1 MSNKTNLRPHAN
13 PSRIIGIQFSMLSPE
28 EIRKNSVAEITKRD
42 TYINNKPVI
51 GGMFDPRMGVL
62 EPGLICPTDG
72 LTYIDTPGYFGH
84 IELGRPVFFIQHIKD
99 IMKVCRCV
107 CFKCSKLKINKQQH
121 KHALEMSNMDRWDY
135 VSKIAV
141 DVKRCGDST
150 DDGCGCLQPDKI
162 KLEGMATIIAVWSNV
177 KTDTRAKGEKVT
189 MKMTPEIILKIFKRI
204 SDEDVSFMGFN
215 PLWSR
220 PDWMICQV
228 LPVAPP
234 AVRPSVKHDAQQRS
248 EDDLTHIYSNIIK
261 TNTDLV
267 NKINDNAQPNVI
279 EGLTTV
285 LQYFVAMI
293 VNNKVK
299 GAMPMAQRSGRPLQ
313 CIMGR
318 INSKN
323 GRIRGNL
330 MGKRV
335 DFSAR
340 SVITGDPNLSI
351 RQLGVPM
358 KIAKNITKPIK
369 VNDRN
374 CNFLMKLIQNG
385 PDKYPGA
392 KILERKNGEQISL
405 RYVDRDSIRLENG
418 DIVHRH
424 MMNGD
429 AVLFNRQPSLHRMSM
444 MCHIVQVMKVG
455 DTFRM
460 NVGDTK
466 PYNADFDGDE
476 MNMHMPQN
484 VIAETELRHLAAIPY
499 QIISP
504 ANNSPIIGIYQDS
517 MLGSYRFTRKRLEFT
532 PREAMNLLMMHKH
545 VDVDSLLASGDKI
558 SNFDILSQIMPPI
571 TMQYTTDAFG
581 DGDDYATS
589 NNVLEIRSGK
599 YLRGQ
604 MDKAVLGKSTKG
616 IIHRAFN
623 DFGNRES
630 SDFIDNLQNIITEY
644 MKSSSFSV
652 GISDLIADANTNT
665 QIVQVI
671 NKQKG
676 EVQTIIDKLHMGIFE
691 NNTSSS
697 NQAEF
702 EKRVNNVLNDAMN
715 ETGKISRKSLNKDN
729 RFAIIVSSGSKGSLL
744 NISQMISCL
753 GQQNVDGKRIPYGFD
768 SRTLPHFSK
777 FDDSPNARGFVENSY
792 ISGLSAPE
800 LFFHAMGGRIGLIDT
815 AVKSVTWETPIV
827 VIVAGKPMYTEIG
840 KWIDGQLDSEEIKPN
855 VLHFD
860 ERNMELLNLT
870 NGDVFIPTTCENGIV
885 SWEEVTAIT
894 RHDPGDVL
902 YEIKSLGGRSVIVT
916 ESKSLLIWDDAKNG
930 FFEKSTPDI
939 KVGDC
944 LPVTSSLQ
952 EPPVVLDF
960 VLLSEYLPKTEY
972 LYGTDFNV
980 ASCMMNESMDSRKK
994 IPSGWWD
1001 LHNGKEFQ
1009 LPYNSKASL
1018 QRTVSRSNI
1027 TAIKDGGV
1035 YPYHARRADSFVC
1048 EKFELNEENGIFIG
1062 LFLADGNVHGEHIH
1076 ITKNNKEVQEF
1087 VKSWYDNKSIQYS
1100 MHEKVNHSGGI
1111 STTIAANCSVLA
1123 TFLRKFVGHGA
1134 AHKHIPT
1141 ESYIANL
1148 SFVKGLLSGYFSGDG
1163 TVSKNSIEACSASSR
1178 LIDGINMLCSRIGVF
1193 GKVSKTQLKRNN
1205 FGTKRILPSYRLSI
1219 RSQWGKV
1226 FSENIRLIEPN
1237 KQARLMNIQWRN
1249 YHSNFKTHNDVV
1261 LDPIVEITLVS
1272 VEKHPKVYDLTIP
1285 TTLNFGLANGL
1296 QVRDTSQTGYI
1307 QRRLIKGLEDLKVE
1321 YDMTVRNSKG
1331 KIVQFSYGDDG
1342 FDTTRVENQVIPLV
1356 GMSIEDIYMH
1366 YDILGVADVTTNG
1379 LLSGLYTKGAITRLR
1394 KQKLQ
1399 AEAKSKKYIDKMIH
1413 HRNDIVEYMYNNRDE
1428 NCVRIPV
1435 AFHSIIQN
1443 TQGNAGLNANSMVD
1457 ITPLETYQLIEEYY
1471 SKIEQLFYAP
1481 PTALFNVMYFYYLS
1495 PRDLLMNKR
1504 FHKAA
1509 LIVLLETIVL
1519 KYKQAIVHPGEMV
1532 GVIAGQSIGEPTTQ
1546 LTLNSVTYETEIL
1559 VRNSKGEIQCV
1570 QIGDFTKDGI
1580 ATSPK
1585 IEYMQDKD
1593 TTYAELAE
1601 YYEVPSATE
1610 SGETVWRRIEA
1621 VTKHPVINE
1630 DGTNTMIKVTTKGN
1644 REVIATKAKSF
1655 LQLVDGKIQGVHGK
1669 DLKVGE
1675 YLPVSKKALDFTE
1688 THFLDLREM
1697 LPTTEYIYGTEI
1709 EKARGVVDE
1718 YQWWS
1723 KHANK
1728 TFVLPYSR
1736 SDSLYCVLK
1745 GTKRSENQVVYKP
1758 GCIYTTTNS
1767 ICNYTI
1773 PEVIPLDYE
1782 FGYLVGAYCAEGCMT
1797 KHQISIANNDA
1808 EYLKPIEQWC
1818 ARYNITTKIYTHKN
1832 KIQEGWTSQ
1841 DIRLYNT
1848 VLCRILD
1855 KMAGKLSHNKFVSPK
1870 IMFSNRECIRGFLE
1884 AYIGGDGCVQI
1895 NKQGLGDSIVV
1906 SSVSHKMLTQVQVM
1920 LKNVGVLSKM
1930 YKPTLQTSNNRGSQ
1944 NIKQIYSLRIS
1955 NNQAKNLATI
1965 LTLPIAEKRERCK
1978 SLLSRD
1984 FTYDYC
1990 KADLEIPNLIDG
2002 ITIMEPRDGRCIDLE
2017 FDQIV
2022 SIEEVPNTTDYAYD
2036 LTVEDT
2042 RTFDCM
2048 NGLTAMDTFHNAGTS
2063 SKSNVTRGVPR
2074 IEEILRLTKNPKN
2087 PSLTV
2092 FLKGLDEGNQE
2103 RANTL
2108 ANMLE
2113 HTRLLDVVSSVEIC
2127 FDPVDSQTHIREDDV
2142 LMLQFLEFEKLV
2154 KECNSEQDEEET
2166 EMATRDNTNRSKWII
2181 RMEFDPEI
2189 LLDKNI
2195 TMDDVNFAIKNS
2207 HYGNDI
2213 QCVYSDFNSDKLVF
2227 RIRLNASVFKKGKQ
2241 KGVPESLDQ
2250 SDEIYLLRNFQDNL
2264 LNNIVL
2270 RGING
2275 IKNVLPRKIQ
2285 NMVTKDDG
2293 KFVRKDTW
2301 VLDTTGSN
2309 FLDTLGIDY
2318 IDYKRTS
2325 SNDIKEVFDVLGIEA
2340 ARNVLHNELV
2350 EVMEF
2355 SGVYINYHHTSL
2367 LCDRMTSNRNMVSI
2381 FRTGIIEDN
2390 IGPVAK
2396 ATFEVHTEVLLDAAR
2411 HADFDH
2417 MRGVSAN
2424 VMCGQNGFYGT
2435 NAFQLVLD
2443 MKEMEQLED
2452 TLAEV
2457 KNVDQLINDMF
2468 EGVNKD
2474 TDICPR
2480 NKIEIDNNISTI
2492 RREKTA
2498 RCDDDY
2504 NMGF

>member
-1 MSNKTNLRPHAN
+1 MSNKSNLKPHTN

-107 CFKCSKLKINKQQH
+107 CFKCSKLKINKAQH
-121 KHALEMSNMDRWDY
+121 THALNMTPMDRWDY
-135 VSKIAV
+135 VSNIAV

-177 KTDTRAKGEKVT
+177 KTDTRVKGEKVT
-189 MKMTPEIILKIFKRI
+189 MKMTPEIVLKIFKRI
-204 SDEDVSFMGFN
+204 SDEDVSFMGFS
-215 PLWSR
+215 PIWSR

-261 TNTDLV
+261 TNSDLV
-267 NKINDNAQPNVI
+267 AKINDNAQPNVI

-358 KIAKNITKPIK
+358 KIAKNITKPVT
-369 VNDRN
+369 VNKRN
-374 CNFLMKLIQNG
+374 MDFLLRLIQNG

-405 RYVDRDSIRLENG
+405 RYVDRDSIRLEPG
-418 DIVHRH
+418 DVVHRH

-444 MCHIVQVMKVG
+444 MCHIVQIMKVG

-499 QIISP
+499 QIVSP
-504 ANNSPIIGIYQDS
+504 ANNAPIIGIYQDS
-517 MLGSYRFTRKRLEFT
+517 MLGSYRFTRKRIDFT
-532 PREAMNLLMMHKH
+532 ARDAMNLLMMYPE
-545 VDVDSLLASGDKI
+545 VDVTSLFANGRETV
-558 SNFDILSQIMPPI
+558 SNFDILSQVMPPI
-571 TMQYTTDAFG
+571 TMLYKTDAFG
-581 DGDDYATS
+581 DTEDYSTS

-599 YLRGQ
+599 YVRGQ
-604 MDKAVLGKSTKG
+604 MDKSVLGKSTKG

-623 DFGNRES
+623 DFGNRHA

-652 GISDLIADANTNT
+652 GISDLIADANTNS

-676 EVQTIIDKLHMGIFE
+676 EVNTIINQVHMGIFE
-691 NNTSSS
+691 NNTSAS
-697 NQAEF
+697 NQNEF
-702 EKRVNNVLNDAMN
+702 EQRVNNVLNDAMN
-715 ETGKISRKSLNKDN
+715 ETGKISRKSLSKEN
-729 RFAIIVSSGSKGSLL
+729 RFSIIVNSGSKGSLL

-815 AVKSVTWETPIV
+815 AVK
-827 VIVAGKPMYTEIG
+827 
-840 KWIDGQLDSEEIKPN
+840 
-855 VLHFD
+855 
-860 ERNMELLNLT
+860 
-870 NGDVFIPTTCENGIV
+870 
-885 SWEEVTAIT
+885 
-894 RHDPGDVL
+894 
-902 YEIKSLGGRSVIVT
+902 
-916 ESKSLLIWDDAKNG
+916 
-930 FFEKSTPDI
+930 
-939 KVGDC
+939 
-944 LPVTSSLQ
+944 
-952 EPPVVLDF
+952 
-960 VLLSEYLPKTEY
+960 
-972 LYGTDFNV
+972 
-980 ASCMMNESMDSRKK
+980 
-994 IPSGWWD
+994 
-1001 LHNGKEFQ
+1001 
-1009 LPYNSKASL
+1009 
-1018 QRTVSRSNI
+1018 
-1027 TAIKDGGV
+1027 
-1035 YPYHARRADSFVC
+1035 
-1048 EKFELNEENGIFIG
+1048 
-1062 LFLADGNVHGEHIH
+1062 
-1076 ITKNNKEVQEF
+1076 
-1087 VKSWYDNKSIQYS
+1087 
-1100 MHEKVNHSGGI
+1100 
-1111 STTIAANCSVLA
+1111 
-1123 TFLRKFVGHGA
+1123 
-1134 AHKHIPT
+1134 
-1141 ESYIANL
+1141 
-1148 SFVKGLLSGYFSGDG
+1148 
-1163 TVSKNSIEACSASSR
+1163 
-1178 LIDGINMLCSRIGVF
+1178 
-1193 GKVSKTQLKRNN
+1193 
-1205 FGTKRILPSYRLSI
+1205 
-1219 RSQWGKV
+1219 
-1226 FSENIRLIEPN
+1226 
-1237 KQARLMNIQWRN
+1237 
-1249 YHSNFKTHNDVV
+1249 
-1261 LDPIVEITLVS
+1261 
-1272 VEKHPKVYDLTIP
+1272 
-1285 TTLNFGLANGL
+1285 
-1296 QVRDTSQTGYI
+1296 TSQTGYI

-1331 KIVQFSYGDDG
+1331 KIIQFMYGDDG

-1356 GMSIEDIYMH
+1356 AMSIEDIYMH
-1366 YDILGVADVTTNG
+1366 YDILGVADVTSG
-1379 LLSGLYTKGAITRLR
+1379 LLSGLYTKGTISRLK
-1394 KQKLQ
+1394 KQKDG
-1399 AEAKSKKYIDKMIH
+1399 ATAMSKKYIDLMIQS
-1413 HRNDIVEYMYNNRDE
+1413 RNNMVESMFKNRDD
-1428 NCVRIPV
+1428 NGVRIPV
-1435 AFHSIIQN
+1435 SFQSIIQN
-1443 TQGNAGLNANSMVD
+1443 TQGNAGLNANSVVD
-1457 ITPLETYQLIEEYY
+1457 ITPLEAYQLIEEYY
-1471 SKIEQLFYAP
+1471 KKLERIVYVP
-1481 PTALFNVMYFYYLS
+1481 PTELFKVMYYYYLS
-1495 PRDLLMNKR
+1495 PRDLLMTKR
-1504 FHKAA
+1504 FHRAA
-1509 LIVLLETIVL
+1509 LVILLETVIL

-1559 VRNSKGEIQCV
+1559 VRNAKGEIQCV
-1570 QIGDFTKDGI
+1570 QIGDFTRDGI
-1580 ATSPK
+1580 KSSPK
-1585 IEYMQDKD
+1585 IEYMSEKD
-1593 TTYAELAE
+1593 TTYAELLD

-1610 SGETVWRRIEA
+1610 TGETVWRRIEA

-1655 LQLVDGKIQGVHGK
+1655 LQLIDGKIQGVHGK

-1675 YLPVSKKALDFTE
+1675 YLPVSKKALDFTPVHE
-1688 THFLDLREM
+1688 LDLREL
-1697 LPTTEYIYGTEI
+1697 LPPTEYIYGTEI
-1709 EKARGVVDE
+1709 EKARSVVDQ

-1728 TFVLPYSR
+1728 TFVVPYSR
-1736 SDSLYCVLK
+1736 SDSLYCALR
-1745 GTKRSENQVVYKP
+1745 GNKRSKHPVEYKS
-1758 GCIYTTTNS
+1758 GCVYTTTNS
-1767 ICNYTI
+1767 ICNYEV
-1773 PEVIPLDYE
+1773 PESIPLDYE
-1782 FGYLVGAYCAEGCMT
+1782 FGYLIGAYCAEGCMT
-1797 KHQISIANNDA
+1797 KHQISISNNDT
-1808 EYLKPIEQWC
+1808 EYLKPIQEWC
-1818 ARYNITTKIYTHKN
+1818 ARYNITTKIYTQKDKN
-1832 KIQEGWTSQ
+1832 QEGWTSQ

-1855 KMAGKLSHNKFVSPK
+1855 KLCGKLSHNKFVSQK
-1870 IMFSNRECIRGFLE
+1870 IMFSNPECIRGFLD
-1884 AYIGGDGCVQI
+1884 AYIGGDGSV
-1895 NKQGLGDSIVV
+1895 GLGKNGGGQDITI
-1906 SSVSHKMLTQVQVM
+1906 SSVSHRMLTSVQVM
-1920 LKNVGVLSKM
+1920 LKNVGVLAKM
-1930 YKPTLQTSNNRGSQ
+1930 NKPALQTSNNRGSQ
-1944 NIKQIYSLRIS
+1944 NIKQIYVLRIA
-1955 NNQAKNLATI
+1955 NNQAKHLASI
-1965 LTLPIAEKRERCK
+1965 LHMRIAEKQRRCEQILSSKQTRYEYCK
-1978 SLLSRD
+1978 S
-1984 FTYDYC
+1984 
-1990 KADLEIPNLIDG
+1990 DLILPNMIDG
-2002 ITIMEPRDGRCIDLE
+2002 VTYMEPRDGRCIDLE

-2048 NGLTAMDTFHNAGTS
+2048 NGVAVNDTFHHSGTS

-2092 FLKGLDEGNQE
+2092 FLKSMDEGNQE

-2113 HTRLLDVVSSVEIC
+2113 HTRLHDVVSSVEIC
-2127 FDPVDSQTHIREDDV
+2127 FDPIDAQTYIREDDV
-2142 LMLQFLEFEKLV
+2142 LMTQFLEFERLV
-2154 KECNSEQDEEET
+2154 KECNEEPGVNEPT
-2166 EMATRDNTNRSKWII
+2166 ENEAPKSKWII
-2181 RMEFDPEI
+2181 RMELDPEI

-2195 TMDDVNFAIKNS
+2195 TMDDVNFAIKHS
-2207 HYGNDI
+2207 SYGNDI
-2213 QCVYSDFNSDKLVF
+2213 HCVYADFNSDKLIF
-2227 RIRLNASVFKKGKQ
+2227 RIRLNSSVFKKGKQ
-2241 KGVPESLDQ
+2241 RGVAETLDQ

-2275 IKNVLPRKIQ
+2275 IQNVLPRKVQ

-2293 KFVRKDTW
+2293 KYVRKDTW

-2309 FLDTLGIDY
+2309 FLDALGVDY
-2318 IDYKRTS
+2318 IDYRRTY

-2340 ARNVLHNELV
+2340 ARQVVHNELV

-2367 LCDRMTSNRNMVSI
+2367 LCDRMTSNRHMVSI

-2424 VMCGQNGFYGT
+2424 VMCGQNGYYGT
-2435 NAFQLVLD
+2435 SAFQLVLD

-2452 TLAEV
+2452 EIAET
-2457 KNVDQLINDMF
+2457 KNTSDAIDDMF
-2468 EGVNKD
+2468 GSVKQDSEL
-2474 TDICPR
+2474 CPR
-2480 NKIEIDNNISTI
+2480 RKIEIDNNISTI

-2498 RCDDDY
+2498 HCDDDY